1 MCVSLIRMR
10 SLRIYPSSINEK
22 MVDEAVEALRGGEL
36 ILYPTDTLYAIACSA
51 LNQGAIEKI
60 CRIKGI
66 NPQKESLSIVC
77 SDISQASEYARID
90 NKAFRILKANLPG
103 PFTFILPAATTLPK
117 IFKGRRTV
125 GVRVPGNPIA
135 TALARE
141 LGNPLLT
148 TSVSYDEERSVESV
162 SSPEVVALAYA
173 DRVSLII
180 DGGDVPGEPSTVV
193 DITDSSLPEIVRQGA
208 GLLID

>member
-1 MCVSLIRMR
+1 MKHLFFFCRYFCYFCDARTHMCVSLIRMR

-90 NKAFRILKANLPG
+90 NKAFRI
-103 PFTFILPAATTLPK
+103 
-117 IFKGRRTV
+117 FKGRRTV

-208 GLLID
+208 GMLID